1 MAVTEEVK
9 VRKHNLRLYPKYLM
23 LGYDLLFFYGIRVM
37 FLLDVKGI
45 TESQILLAA
54 TVYALSMIVMQ
65 VPATLLASKIGYKNT
80 AIAGNIFNIIWA
92 ILMITFD
99 GFAGLALSQFV
110 SAIAF
115 ALKYVSEPNLLSTSI
130 PQAPTYQRNEIF
142 SRLDK
147 KGFSR
152 YCIFSAISTIIS
164 GFLYDINPYIPIFL
178 CLICVIAA
186 TAISF
191 NFYDIQEEESKES
204 FKDYIKDLK
213 KGYKFITKS
222 KRLRALLVMTGAVWG
237 IIVLL
242 DSYQLTLLQDI
253 GATSVQ
259 VGFIFAM
266 FELTRGLFS
275 NTALDFNKKFK
286 NRSLTNILLIFA
298 IGFILAGIIAMT
310 QLPFYTKL
318 VIIVV
323 ILLIM
328 GAANA
333 IDQILAKKY
342 VNNFASTKILP
353 AIYSSKSICDNIFR
367 TIITLLGSAI
377 VGIYNIDIAMIVMGI
392 FILILTLVLT
402 VYSKDKLGLKPE
414 EYTQKDIY
422 KR

>member
-1 MAVTEEVK
+1 MAVTEDIK
-9 VRKHNLRLYPKYLM
+9 ARKQNLKLYPKYLM
-23 LGYDLLFFYGIRVM
+23 LGYDLLFYNGIRVM
-37 FLLDVKGI
+37 FLINDKGI
-45 TESQILLAA
+45 TDSQILLAA
-54 TVYALSMIVMQ
+54 TVYAISMIVMQ
-65 VPATLLASKIGYKNT
+65 VPATLLTSKIGYKNT
-80 AIAGNIFNIIWA
+80 AIAGNILNIIFG
-92 ILMITFD
+92 ILLITFN
-99 GFAGLALSQFV
+99 GFGGLALVQFI
-110 SAIAF
+110 SGTAF
-115 ALKYVSEPNLLSTSI
+115 ALKYVSESNLLSSSI

-152 YCIFSAISTIIS
+152 YCIFSAISTIIA
-164 GFLYDINPYIPIFL
+164 GFLYNINPYIPIFL
-178 CLICVIAA
+178 SLLCTIAA

-191 NFYDIQEEESKES
+191 NFNDIQEEESKES

-222 KRLRALLVMTGAVWG
+222 KRLRALLIMTGAIWG

-242 DSYQLTLLQDI
+242 DSYQLTLLQNI

-259 VGFIFAM
+259 IGFIFAM

-275 NTALDFNKKFK
+275 NTAKDFNKKFK
-286 NRSLTNILLIFA
+286 NKSLTNILLTFA
-298 IGFILAGIIAMT
+298 TCFILAGIIAMT

-318 VIIVV
+318 VVIVI

-353 AIYSSKSICDNIFR
+353 AIYSAKSICDNLFR
-367 TIITLLGSAI
+367 TIVTLLGSAI

-392 FILILTLVLT
+392 FILILTLGLT

>member
-1 MAVTEEVK
+1 MAVAEETK
-9 VRKHNLRLYPKYLM
+9 IRKHNLKLYPRYLM
-23 LGYDLLFFYGIRVM
+23 LGFDLLFYYGIRVM
-37 FLLDVKGI
+37 FLTEVKGI
-45 TESQILLAA
+45 TSPQILLSS
-54 TVYALSMIVMQ
+54 TIYAFSMIIMQ
-65 VPATLLASKIGYKNT
+65 VPATLLTSKLGYKNT
-80 AIAGNIFNIIWA
+80 AITGNILNIIWA
-92 ILMITFD
+92 LILITFKS
-99 GFAGLALSQFV
+99 FAGLALSQV
-110 SAIAF
+110 ISGTAF
-115 ALKYVSEPNLLSTSI
+115 ALKYVSESNLLSSSI

-164 GFLYDINPYIPIFL
+164 GFLYNINPYIPIFL
-178 CLICVIAA
+178 SLICIIAS

-191 NFYDIQEEESKES
+191 NFNDIREEESKQS

-237 IIVLL
+237 IIGLL

-259 VGFIFAM
+259 IGIIFAM

-275 NTALDFNKKFK
+275 NTAIDFNKKFK
-286 NRSLTNILLIFA
+286 NKSLTNILLTFA
-298 IGFILAGIIAMT
+298 IGFILAGIIAFSHI
-310 QLPFYTKL
+310 PFYTKL
-318 VIIVV
+318 ITIVA
-323 ILLIM
+323 ILLVM
-328 GAANA
+328 GGANA

-342 VNNFASTKILP
+342 VNNFTSSKILP
-353 AIYSSKSICDNIFR
+353 AIYSAKSICDNLLR
-367 TIITLLGSAI
+367 TVITLLGAL
-377 VGIYNIDIAMIVMGI
+377 VLGIYNIDIATVAMGI
-392 FILILTLVLT
+392 FILILTLGLT
-402 VYSKDKLGLKPE
+402 VYSKGKLGLKPE

>member
-99 GFAGLALSQFV
+99 GFAGLALSQFISGV
-110 SAIAF
+110 AF
-115 ALKYVSEPNLLSTSI
+115 ALKFVSEPNLLSTSI

-191 NFYDIQEEESKES
+191 NFNDIQEVESKES

-222 KRLRALLVMTGAVWG
+222 KRLRALLIMTGAVWG

-286 NRSLTNILLIFA
+286 NRSLTNILLTFA
-298 IGFILAGIIAMT
+298 IGFILAGIIAMS

-392 FILILTLVLT
+392 FILILTLGLT

>member
-1 MAVTEEVK
+1 MAITEEIK
-9 VRKHNLRLYPKYLM
+9 ARKHNLRLYPKYLM
-23 LGYDLLFFYGIRVM
+23 LGFDLLFFYGIRVM
-37 FLLDVKGI
+37 FLMDVKGI

-54 TVYALSMIVMQ
+54 TIYAVSMIVMQ
-65 VPATLLASKIGYKNT
+65 VPATLLTSKIGYKNT

-92 ILMITFD
+92 VLIITFN
-99 GFAGLALSQFV
+99 GFAGLALSQFI

-115 ALKYVSEPNLLSTSI
+115 ALKYVSESNLLSTSI
-130 PQAPTYQRNEIF
+130 PQAPNYQRNEIF

-152 YCIFSAISTIIS
+152 YCIFSAISTVIA
-164 GFLYDINPYIPIFL
+164 GFLYNINPYIPIFL
-178 CLICVIAA
+178 CLVCTIAA

-191 NFYDIQEEESKES
+191 NFNDIKESESKAS

-222 KRLRALLVMTGAVWG
+222 KRLRALLIMTGAIWG

-242 DSYQLTLLQDI
+242 DSYQLTLLQNI
-253 GATSVQ
+253 GASSVQ

-286 NRSLTNILLIFA
+286 NKSLTNILITFS
-298 IGFILAGIIAMT
+298 IGFILSGIIALSN
-310 QLPFYTKL
+310 LPFYTKL
-318 VIIVV
+318 IIIVIV
-323 ILLIM
+323 LLIM

-353 AIYSSKSICDNIFR
+353 AIYSAKSICDNIFR
-367 TIITLLGSAI
+367 TIINLLGAAI
-377 VGIYNIDIAMIVMGI
+377 VGIYNIDIAMIAMGI
-392 FILILTLVLT
+392 FILLLTLGLT
-402 VYSKDKLGLKPE
+402 IYSKDKLGLKPE

>member
-1 MAVTEEVK
+1 MAVTEDIK
-9 VRKHNLRLYPKYLM
+9 ARKQNLKLYPKYLM
-23 LGYDLLFFYGIRVM
+23 LGYDLLFYYGIRVM
-37 FLLDVKGI
+37 FLINDKGI
-45 TESQILLAA
+45 TDSQILLAA
-54 TVYALSMIVMQ
+54 TVYAISMIVMQ
-65 VPATLLASKIGYKNT
+65 VPATLLTSKIGYKNT
-80 AIAGNIFNIIWA
+80 AIAGNILNIIFG
-92 ILMITFD
+92 ILLITFN
-99 GFAGLALSQFV
+99 GFGGLALVQFI
-110 SAIAF
+110 SGTAF
-115 ALKYVSEPNLLSTSI
+115 ALKYVSESNLLSSSI

-152 YCIFSAISTIIS
+152 YCIFSAISTIIA
-164 GFLYDINPYIPIFL
+164 GFLYNINPYIPIFL
-178 CLICVIAA
+178 SLLCTIAA

-191 NFYDIQEEESKES
+191 NFNDIQEEESKES

-222 KRLRALLVMTGAVWG
+222 KRLRALLIMTGAIWG

-242 DSYQLTLLQDI
+242 DSYQLTLLQNI

-259 VGFIFAM
+259 IGFIFAM

-275 NTALDFNKKFK
+275 NTAKDFNKKFK
-286 NRSLTNILLIFA
+286 NKSLTNILLTFA
-298 IGFILAGIIAMT
+298 TCFILAGIIAMT

-318 VIIVV
+318 VVIVI

-353 AIYSSKSICDNIFR
+353 AIYSAKSICDNLFR
-367 TIITLLGSAI
+367 TIVTLLGSAI

-392 FILILTLVLT
+392 FILILTLGLT

>member
-99 GFAGLALSQFV
+99 GFAGLALSQFISGV
-110 SAIAF
+110 AF
-115 ALKYVSEPNLLSTSI
+115 ALKFVSEPNLLSTSI

-191 NFYDIQEEESKES
+191 NFYDIQEEESKQS

-286 NRSLTNILLIFA
+286 NRSLTNILLTFA
-298 IGFILAGIIAMT
+298 IGFILAGIIAMS

>member
-65 VPATLLASKIGYKNT
+65 VPATLLSSKIGYKNT

-99 GFAGLALSQFV
+99 GFAGLALSQFISGV
-110 SAIAF
+110 AF
-115 ALKYVSEPNLLSTSI
+115 ALKFVSEPNLLSTSI

-164 GFLYDINPYIPIFL
+164 GFLYDINPYIPIFM

-186 TAISF
+186 TSISF
-191 NFYDIQEEESKES
+191 NFNDIQEVESKES

-222 KRLRALLVMTGAVWG
+222 KRLRALLIMTGAVWG

-286 NRSLTNILLIFA
+286 NRSLTNILLAFA
-298 IGFILAGIIAMT
+298 IGFILAGIIAMS

>member
-99 GFAGLALSQFV
+99 GFAGLALSQFISGV
-110 SAIAF
+110 AF
-115 ALKYVSEPNLLSTSI
+115 ALKFVSEPNLLSTSI

-178 CLICVIAA
+178 CLICVITA

-286 NRSLTNILLIFA
+286 NRSLTNILLTFA
-298 IGFILAGIIAMT
+298 IGFILAGIIAMS

>member
-54 TVYALSMIVMQ
+54 TAYALSMIVMQ

-99 GFAGLALSQFV
+99 GFAGLALSQFISGV
-110 SAIAF
+110 AF
-115 ALKYVSEPNLLSTSI
+115 ALKFVSEPNLLSTSI

-222 KRLRALLVMTGAVWG
+222 KRLRALLIMTGAVWG

-286 NRSLTNILLIFA
+286 NRSLTNVLLIFA

>member
-99 GFAGLALSQFV
+99 GFAGLALSQFISGV
-110 SAIAF
+110 AF
-115 ALKYVSEPNLLSTSI
+115 ALKFVSEPNLLSTSI

-204 FKDYIKDLK
+204 FKDYIKKKK

-286 NRSLTNILLIFA
+286 NRSLTNILLTFA
-298 IGFILAGIIAMT
+298 IGFILAGIIAMS

>member
-92 ILMITFD
+92 ILIITFD
-99 GFAGLALSQFV
+99 GFAGLALSQFISGV
-110 SAIAF
+110 AF
-115 ALKYVSEPNLLSTSI
+115 ALKFVSEPNLLSTSI

-191 NFYDIQEEESKES
+191 NFYDIQDEESKES

-286 NRSLTNILLIFA
+286 NRSLTNILLAFA
-298 IGFILAGIIAMT
+298 IGFILAGIIAMS
-310 QLPFYTKL
+310 QLPLYTKL
-318 VIIVV
+318 IIIVV

-414 EYTQKDIY
+414 KYTQKDIY

>member
-99 GFAGLALSQFV
+99 GFAGLALSQFISGV
-110 SAIAF
+110 AF
-115 ALKYVSEPNLLSTSI
+115 ALKFMSEPNLLSTSI

-222 KRLRALLVMTGAVWG
+222 KRLRALLIMTGAVWG

-286 NRSLTNILLIFA
+286 NRSLTNILLTFA
-298 IGFILAGIIAMT
+298 IGFILAGIIAMS

>member
-152 YCIFSAISTIIS
+152 YCIFSAVSTIIA

-286 NRSLTNILLIFA
+286 NRSLTNILLTFA
-298 IGFILAGIIAMT
+298 IGFILAGIIAMS

-392 FILILTLVLT
+392 FILILTLGLT

>member
-54 TVYALSMIVMQ
+54 TAYALSMIVMQ

-92 ILMITFD
+92 ILIITFD
-99 GFAGLALSQFV
+99 GFAGLALSQFISGV
-110 SAIAF
+110 AF
-115 ALKYVSEPNLLSTSI
+115 ALKFVSEPNLLSTSI

-222 KRLRALLVMTGAVWG
+222 KRLRALLIMTGAVWG

-286 NRSLTNILLIFA
+286 NRSLTNILLAFA
-298 IGFILAGIIAMT
+298 IGFILAGIIAMS

>member
-99 GFAGLALSQFV
+99 EFAGLALSQFISGV
-110 SAIAF
+110 AF
-115 ALKYVSEPNLLSTSI
+115 ALKFVSEPNLLSTSI

-191 NFYDIQEEESKES
+191 NFYDIQDEESKES

-242 DSYQLTLLQDI
+242 DSYQLSLLQDI

-286 NRSLTNILLIFA
+286 NRSLTNILLTFA
-298 IGFILAGIIAMT
+298 IGFILAGIIAMS
-310 QLPFYTKL
+310 QLPLYTKL
-318 VIIVV
+318 IIIVV

>member
-1 MAVTEEVK
+1 MAVTEDIK
-9 VRKHNLRLYPKYLM
+9 ARKQNLKLYPKYLM
-23 LGYDLLFFYGIRVM
+23 LGYDLLFYYGIRVM
-37 FLLDVKGI
+37 FLINVKGI
-45 TESQILLAA
+45 TDSQILLAA
-54 TVYALSMIVMQ
+54 TVYAISMIVMQ
-65 VPATLLASKIGYKNT
+65 VPATLLTSKIGYKNT
-80 AIAGNIFNIIWA
+80 AIAGNILNIIFG
-92 ILMITFD
+92 ILLITFN
-99 GFAGLALSQFV
+99 GFGGLALVQFI
-110 SAIAF
+110 SGTAF
-115 ALKYVSEPNLLSTSI
+115 ALKYVSESNLLSSSI

-152 YCIFSAISTIIS
+152 YCIFSAISTIIA
-164 GFLYDINPYIPIFL
+164 GFLYNINPYIPIFL
-178 CLICVIAA
+178 SLLCTIAA

-191 NFYDIQEEESKES
+191 NFNDIQEEESKES

-222 KRLRALLVMTGAVWG
+222 KRLRALLVMTGAIWG

-242 DSYQLTLLQDI
+242 DSYQLTLLQNI

-259 VGFIFAM
+259 IGFIFAM

-275 NTALDFNKKFK
+275 NTAKDFNKKFK
-286 NRSLTNILLIFA
+286 NKSLTNILLTFA
-298 IGFILAGIIAMT
+298 TCFILAGIIAMT

-318 VIIVV
+318 VVIVI

-353 AIYSSKSICDNIFR
+353 AIYSAKSICDNLFR
-367 TIITLLGSAI
+367 TIVTLLGSAI

-392 FILILTLVLT
+392 FILILTLGLT

>member
-1 MAVTEEVK
+1 MAVTEETK
-9 VRKHNLRLYPKYLM
+9 VRKHNLKLYPRYLM
-23 LGYDLLFFYGIRVM
+23 LGFDLLFYYGIRVM
-37 FLLDVKGI
+37 FLTEVKGI
-45 TESQILLAA
+45 TDSEILLSA
-54 TVYALSMIVMQ
+54 TVYALSMIIMQ
-65 VPATLLASKIGYKNT
+65 VPATLLTSKLGYKNT
-80 AIAGNIFNIIWA
+80 AITGNILNIIWVL
-92 ILMITFD
+92 IMITFQ
-99 GFAGLALSQFV
+99 GFGGLALAQFI
-110 SAIAF
+110 SGTAF
-115 ALKYVSEPNLLSTSI
+115 ALKYVSESNLLSSSI
-130 PQAPTYQRNEIF
+130 PQAPTYQRNGIF

-152 YCIFSAISTIIS
+152 YCMFSAISTIIS

-178 CLICVIAA
+178 CLICIIAS

-191 NFYDIQEEESKES
+191 NFNDIQEEESKQS

-222 KRLRALLVMTGAVWG
+222 KRLRALLVMTGAIWG

-253 GATSVQ
+253 GASSIQ
-259 VGFIFAM
+259 IGIIFAM
-266 FELTRGLFS
+266 FELTRGVFS
-275 NTALDFNKKFK
+275 NTAIDFNKKFK
-286 NRSLTNILLIFA
+286 NKSLTNILLTFA
-298 IGFILAGIIAMT
+298 IGFIFSGIIAVT
-310 QLPFYTKL
+310 HVPFYTKL
-318 VIIVV
+318 ISIAV

-328 GAANA
+328 GGANA

-353 AIYSSKSICDNIFR
+353 AIYSAKSICDNIFR
-367 TIITLLGSAI
+367 TVITLLGAAI
-377 VGIYNIDIAMIVMGI
+377 VGIYNIDIAMVAMGI
-392 FILILTLVLT
+392 FILILTLGLT

>member
-99 GFAGLALSQFV
+99 GFAGLALSQFISGV
-110 SAIAF
+110 AF
-115 ALKYVSEPNLLSTSI
+115 ALKFVSEPNLLSTSI

-191 NFYDIQEEESKES
+191 NFNDIQEVESKES

-222 KRLRALLVMTGAVWG
+222 KRLRALLIMIGAVWG

-286 NRSLTNILLIFA
+286 NKSLTNILLTFA
-298 IGFILAGIIAMT
+298 IGFILAGIIAMS

-392 FILILTLVLT
+392 FVLILTLVLT

>member
-92 ILMITFD
+92 ILIITFD
-99 GFAGLALSQFV
+99 GFAGLALSQFISGV
-110 SAIAF
+110 AF
-115 ALKYVSEPNLLSTSI
+115 ALKFVSEPNLLSTSI

-222 KRLRALLVMTGAVWG
+222 KRLRALLIMTGAVWG

-253 GATSVQ
+253 GATSIQ

-286 NRSLTNILLIFA
+286 NRSLTNILLTFA
-298 IGFILAGIIAMT
+298 IGFILAGIIAMS

-318 VIIVV
+318 IIIVV

>member
-99 GFAGLALSQFV
+99 GFAGLALSQFISGV
-110 SAIAF
+110 AF
-115 ALKYVSEPNLLSTSI
+115 ALKFVSEPNLLSTSI

-152 YCIFSAISTIIS
+152 YCIFSAISTVIS
-164 GFLYDINPYIPIFL
+164 GFLYNINPYIPIFM

-191 NFYDIQEEESKES
+191 NFNDIQEVESKES

-222 KRLRALLVMTGAVWG
+222 KRLRALLIMTGAVWG

-286 NRSLTNILLIFA
+286 NKSLTNILLTFA
-298 IGFILAGIIAMT
+298 IGFILAGIIAMS

>member
-9 VRKHNLRLYPKYLM
+9 ARKHNLKLYPKYLM

-99 GFAGLALSQFV
+99 GFAGLALSQFISGV
-110 SAIAF
+110 AF
-115 ALKYVSEPNLLSTSI
+115 ALKFVSEPNLLSTSI

-152 YCIFSAISTIIS
+152 YCIFSAISTVIS
-164 GFLYDINPYIPIFL
+164 GFLYNINPYIPIFM

-191 NFYDIQEEESKES
+191 NFNDIQEVESKES

-286 NRSLTNILLIFA
+286 NRSLTNILLTFA
-298 IGFILAGIIAMT
+298 IGFILAGIIAMS

>member
-37 FLLDVKGI
+37 FLLDIKGI

-286 NRSLTNILLIFA
+286 NRSLTNILLTFA
-298 IGFILAGIIAMT
+298 IGFILAGIIAMS

-318 VIIVV
+318 IIIVV

-377 VGIYNIDIAMIVMGI
+377 VWVRLLLA
-392 FILILTLVLT
+392 
-402 VYSKDKLGLKPE
+402 
-414 EYTQKDIY
+414 YTI
-422 KR
+422 

>member
-99 GFAGLALSQFV
+99 GFAGLVLSQFISGV
-110 SAIAF
+110 AF
-115 ALKYVSEPNLLSTSI
+115 ALKFVSEPNLLSTSI

-191 NFYDIQEEESKES
+191 NFYDIQDEESKES

-242 DSYQLTLLQDI
+242 DSYQLSLLQDI

-286 NRSLTNILLIFA
+286 NRSLTNILLTFA
-298 IGFILAGIIAMT
+298 IGFILAGIIAMS

>member
-99 GFAGLALSQFV
+99 GFAGLALSQFISGV
-110 SAIAF
+110 AF
-115 ALKYVSEPNLLSTSI
+115 ALKFVSEPNLLSTSI

-152 YCIFSAISTIIS
+152 YCIFSAISTVIS
-164 GFLYDINPYIPIFL
+164 GFLYNINPYIPIFM
-178 CLICVIAA
+178 CLICVIAG

-191 NFYDIQEEESKES
+191 NFNDIQEVESKES

-222 KRLRALLVMTGAVWG
+222 KRLRALLIMTGAVWG

-286 NRSLTNILLIFA
+286 NRSLTNILLTFA
-298 IGFILAGIIAMT
+298 IGFILAGIIAMS

-414 EYTQKDIY
+414 KYTQKDIY

>member
-99 GFAGLALSQFV
+99 GFAGLALSQFINGV
-110 SAIAF
+110 AF
-115 ALKYVSEPNLLSTSI
+115 ALKFVSEPNLLSTSI

-152 YCIFSAISTIIS
+152 YCIFSAISTVIS
-164 GFLYDINPYIPIFL
+164 GFLYNINPYIPIFM

-191 NFYDIQEEESKES
+191 NFYDIKEEESKES

-286 NRSLTNILLIFA
+286 NKSLTNILLTFA

-392 FILILTLVLT
+392 FILILTLGLT

>member
-1 MAVTEEVK
+1 MVVTEEVK

-92 ILMITFD
+92 ILIITFD
-99 GFAGLALSQFV
+99 GFAGLALSQFISGV
-110 SAIAF
+110 AF
-115 ALKYVSEPNLLSTSI
+115 ALKFVSEPNLLSTSI

-191 NFYDIQEEESKES
+191 NFYDILEVESKES

-286 NRSLTNILLIFA
+286 NRSLTNILLTFS
-298 IGFILAGIIAMT
+298 IGFILAGIIAMS

-392 FILILTLVLT
+392 FILILTLALT

>member
-99 GFAGLALSQFV
+99 GFAGLALSQFISGV
-110 SAIAF
+110 AF
-115 ALKYVSEPNLLSTSI
+115 ALKFVSEPNLLSTSI

-286 NRSLTNILLIFA
+286 NRSLTNILLTFA
-298 IGFILAGIIAMT
+298 IGFILAGIIAMS

>member
-9 VRKHNLRLYPKYLM
+9 VRKHNLRVYPKYLM

-298 IGFILAGIIAMT
+298 IGFILAGIIAMS

-318 VIIVV
+318 IIIVV

-392 FILILTLVLT
+392 FILILTLGLT

>member
-9 VRKHNLRLYPKYLM
+9 ARKHNLRLYPKYLM

-99 GFAGLALSQFV
+99 GFAGLALSQFISGV
-110 SAIAF
+110 AF
-115 ALKYVSEPNLLSTSI
+115 ALKFVSEPNLLSTSI

-191 NFYDIQEEESKES
+191 NFYDIQEVESKES

-286 NRSLTNILLIFA
+286 NRSLTNILLTFA
-298 IGFILAGIIAMT
+298 IGFILAGIIAMS

-318 VIIVV
+318 IIIVV

>member
-99 GFAGLALSQFV
+99 GFAGLALSQFISGV
-110 SAIAF
+110 AF
-115 ALKYVSEPNLLSTSI
+115 ALKFVSEPNLLSTSI

-152 YCIFSAISTIIS
+152 YCIFSAISTVIS
-164 GFLYDINPYIPIFL
+164 GFLYNINPYIPIFM

-191 NFYDIQEEESKES
+191 NFNDIQEVESKES
-204 FKDYIKDLK
+204 FKDYIKDFK

-222 KRLRALLVMTGAVWG
+222 KRLRALLIMTGAVWG

-286 NRSLTNILLIFA
+286 NKSLTNILLTFA
-298 IGFILAGIIAMT
+298 IGFILAGIIAMS

-323 ILLIM
+323 ILFIM

-392 FILILTLVLT
+392 FILILTLGLT

>member
-9 VRKHNLRLYPKYLM
+9 ARKHNLRLYPKYLM

-99 GFAGLALSQFV
+99 GFAGLALSQFISGV
-110 SAIAF
+110 AF
-115 ALKYVSEPNLLSTSI
+115 ALKFVSEPNLLSTSI

-191 NFYDIQEEESKES
+191 NFYDIQDEESKES

-286 NRSLTNILLIFA
+286 NRSLTNILLAFA
-298 IGFILAGIIAMT
+298 IGFILAGIIAMS

>member
-1 MAVTEEVK
+1 MAVTEDIK
-9 VRKHNLRLYPKYLM
+9 ARKQNLKLYPKYLM
-23 LGYDLLFFYGIRVM
+23 LGYDLLFYYGIRVM
-37 FLLDVKGI
+37 FLINVKGI
-45 TESQILLAA
+45 TDSQILLAA
-54 TVYALSMIVMQ
+54 TVYAISMIVMQ
-65 VPATLLASKIGYKNT
+65 VPATLLTSKIGYKNT
-80 AIAGNIFNIIWA
+80 AIAGNILNIIFG
-92 ILMITFD
+92 ILLITFN
-99 GFAGLALSQFV
+99 GFGGLALVQFI
-110 SAIAF
+110 SGTAF
-115 ALKYVSEPNLLSTSI
+115 ALKYVSESNLLSSSI

-152 YCIFSAISTIIS
+152 YCIFSAISTIIA

-178 CLICVIAA
+178 SLLCTIAA

-191 NFYDIQEEESKES
+191 NFNDIQEEESKES

-222 KRLRALLVMTGAVWG
+222 KRLRALLIMTGAIWG

-242 DSYQLTLLQDI
+242 DSYQLTLLEDI

-286 NRSLTNILLIFA
+286 NKSLTNILLTFA
-298 IGFILAGIIAMT
+298 TGFILAGIIAMT

-318 VIIVV
+318 VVIVI

-353 AIYSSKSICDNIFR
+353 AIYSAKSICDNLFR
-367 TIITLLGSAI
+367 TIVTLLGSAI

-392 FILILTLVLT
+392 FILILTLGLT

>member
-99 GFAGLALSQFV
+99 GFAGLPLSQFISGV
-110 SAIAF
+110 AF
-115 ALKYVSEPNLLSTSI
+115 ALKFVSEPNLLSTSI

-286 NRSLTNILLIFA
+286 NRSLTNILLTFA
-298 IGFILAGIIAMT
+298 IGFILAGIIAMS

>member
-1 MAVTEEVK
+1 MVVTEEVK

-99 GFAGLALSQFV
+99 GFAGLALSQFISGV
-110 SAIAF
+110 AF
-115 ALKYVSEPNLLSTSI
+115 ALKFVSEPNLLSTSI

-164 GFLYDINPYIPIFL
+164 GFLYDINPYIPIFM

-191 NFYDIQEEESKES
+191 NFNDIQEVESKES

-222 KRLRALLVMTGAVWG
+222 KRLRALLIMTGAVWG

-286 NRSLTNILLIFA
+286 NKSLTNILLTFA
-298 IGFILAGIIAMT
+298 IGFILAGIIAMS

>member
-152 YCIFSAISTIIS
+152 YCIFSAVSTIIA

-286 NRSLTNILLIFA
+286 NRSLTNVLLIFA

-377 VGIYNIDIAMIVMGI
+377 VGIYNIDIAMIAMGI

>member
-1 MAVTEEVK
+1 MAVTEDIK
-9 VRKHNLRLYPKYLM
+9 ARKQNLKLYPKYLM
-23 LGYDLLFFYGIRVM
+23 LGYDLLFYYGIRVM
-37 FLLDVKGI
+37 FLKNDKGI
-45 TESQILLAA
+45 TDSQILLAA
-54 TVYALSMIVMQ
+54 TVYAISMIVMQ
-65 VPATLLASKIGYKNT
+65 VPATLLTSKIGYKNT
-80 AIAGNIFNIIWA
+80 AIAGNILNIIFG
-92 ILMITFD
+92 ILLITFN
-99 GFAGLALSQFV
+99 GFGGLALVQFI
-110 SAIAF
+110 SGTAF
-115 ALKYVSEPNLLSTSI
+115 ALKYVSESNLLSSSI

-152 YCIFSAISTIIS
+152 YCIFSAISTIIA
-164 GFLYDINPYIPIFL
+164 GFLYNINPYIPIFL
-178 CLICVIAA
+178 SLLCTIAA

-191 NFYDIQEEESKES
+191 NFNDIQEEESKES

-222 KRLRALLVMTGAVWG
+222 KRLRALLIMTGAIWG

-242 DSYQLTLLQDI
+242 DSYQLTLLEDI

-286 NRSLTNILLIFA
+286 NKSLTNILLTFA
-298 IGFILAGIIAMT
+298 TGFILAGIIAMT

-318 VIIVV
+318 VVIVI

-353 AIYSSKSICDNIFR
+353 AIYSAKSICDNLFR
-367 TIITLLGSAI
+367 TIVTLLGSAI

-392 FILILTLVLT
+392 FILILTLGLT

>member
-99 GFAGLALSQFV
+99 GFAGLALSQFISGV
-110 SAIAF
+110 AF
-115 ALKYVSEPNLLSTSI
+115 ALKFVSEPNLLSTSI

-152 YCIFSAISTIIS
+152 YCIFSAISTVIS
-164 GFLYDINPYIPIFL
+164 GFLYNINPYIPIFM

-191 NFYDIQEEESKES
+191 NFNDIQEVESKES

-222 KRLRALLVMTGAVWG
+222 KRLRALLIMTGAVWG

-286 NRSLTNILLIFA
+286 NKSLTNILLTFA
-298 IGFILAGIIAMT
+298 IGFILAGIIAMS

-392 FILILTLVLT
+392 FILILTLALT